1 MGNSLILTS
10 FHLFMK
16 LRQIKLIHIHC
27 HTFFYKACGWKVTKI
42 AVLNDNEISITEVEA
57 VAFEVTRVVTI
68 NCKSSLVEPL

>member
-1 MGNSLILTS
+1 MAGTE
-10 FHLFMK
+10 
-16 LRQIKLIHIHC
+16 
-27 HTFFYKACGWKVTKI
+27 VTKI